1 MNTFKPARSSGLF
14 QVNLAHNNRPL
25 GDKSNLRMVVAV
37 VFIPEFV
44 VSKDITSL
52 DEGGGRPSVNKMTFM
67 TSEVMDAKSLNFM
80 ETNTMF
86 CIVISSN
93 S

>member
-1 MNTFKPARSSGLF
+1 M
-14 QVNLAHNNRPL
+14 
-25 GDKSNLRMVVAV
+25 AV
-37 VFIPEFV
+37 VFIPVFV
-44 VSKDITSL
+44 VSQDITSL
-52 DEGGGRPSVNKMTFM
+52 DEGGGRPSVIRMTFM

>member
-1 MNTFKPARSSGLF
+1 M
-14 QVNLAHNNRPL
+14 
-25 GDKSNLRMVVAV
+25 AV

-52 DEGGGRPSVNKMTFM
+52 DEGGGRPPVIRMTFM

-86 CIVISSN
+86 CIVISS
-93 S
+93 SS

>member
-1 MNTFKPARSSGLF
+1 
-14 QVNLAHNNRPL
+14 
-25 GDKSNLRMVVAV
+25 MVVAV

-44 VSKDITSL
+44 VSQDITSL
-52 DEGGGRPSVNKMTFM
+52 DEGGGRPPVIRMTFM